1 MKHNCNPQL
10 LSSEEFHEAYEQF
23 EEWTSY
29 EE

>member
-1 MKHNCNPQL
+1 MKHYCNPQL